1 MTSQIVAGLETHD
14 FYNGIFGLGDQ
25 PANFTKPSDRY
36 NLSGII
42 TYPSFLTTLKA
53 SGLIP
58 SLSWAYTAGA
68 PYRK

>member
-1 MTSQIVAGLETHD
+1 MNSQVVAGLETYD
-14 FYNGIFGLGDQ
+14 FYTGIFGLGDQ
-25 PANFTKPSDRY
+25 PANFTHSSNTH
-36 NLSGII
+36 NLSDTIH
-42 TYPSFLTTLKA
+42 PSFLETLKA